1 MVAFVKDHAGIYD
14 SITAEAANQSL
25 EGTLMYKLL
34 TICGTLLN
42 TNKGK
47 KKQVVWLEETRSTLL
62 KNTEKSELLKSLG
75 QIRKGIADDITNLM
89 TIGIEIR
96 L

>member
-1 MVAFVKDHAGIYD
+1 
-14 SITAEAANQSL
+14 
-25 EGTLMYKLL
+25 MYKLL
-34 TICGTLLN
+34 TICGNLVS

-47 KKQVVWLEETRSTLL
+47 KKQEVWLEETRSTLL
-62 KNTEKSELLKSLG
+62 KNTDKSELLKLMG

-89 TIGIEIR
+89 AIGIEFR